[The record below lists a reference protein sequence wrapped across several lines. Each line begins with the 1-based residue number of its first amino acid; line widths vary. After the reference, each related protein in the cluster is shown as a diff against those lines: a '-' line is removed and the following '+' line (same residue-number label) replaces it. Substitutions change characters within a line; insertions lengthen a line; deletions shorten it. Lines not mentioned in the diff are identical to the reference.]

1 MYNLNNDDKIHI
13 TVEDIP
19 KFEDL
24 GGTAKSKTL
33 YFTERSNV
41 ELSINSEVRN

>member
-1 MYNLNNDDKIHI
+1 MYNINGDDKIHI

-24 GGTAKSKTL
+24 GGSAKS
-33 YFTERSNV
+33 
-41 ELSINSEVRN
+41 